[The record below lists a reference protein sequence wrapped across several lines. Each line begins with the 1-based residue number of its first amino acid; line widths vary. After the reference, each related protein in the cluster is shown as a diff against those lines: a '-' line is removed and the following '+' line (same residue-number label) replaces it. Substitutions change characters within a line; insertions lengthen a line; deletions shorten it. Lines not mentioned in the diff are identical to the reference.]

1 MTRPDGFHSISS
13 RATTPT
19 PRNYYTRGAPM
30 QVNKEEIALL
40 VPEGLR
46 KTNGDYRHVYPDVDV
61 NAYVAWVGDGFRLGS
76 FPNPSYAAQAVVD
89 WYKATYG
96 DKWRDVIANRKR
108 KSVVISARNG
118 GWYGAVYLFGERVEI
133 SRWHRKKI
141 VTQFP
146 TRTAIEEHIDEFLK
160 KVLGEMCFPM
170 RRIFLYRVR
179 PNDKGSEKIY
189 SVNVEPVKVREKAV
203 KASIPS
209 APRGELL
216 PTRTIDELLANADSP
231 ITS

>member
-1 MTRPDGFHSISS
+1 MQINRDEIS
-13 RATTPT
+13 
-19 PRNYYTRGAPM
+19 
-30 QVNKEEIALL
+30 LL

-46 KTNGDYRHVYPDVDV
+46 KTNGDFRHVYPDVDV
-61 NAYVAWVGDGFRLGS
+61 GAYVAWVGDGFRLGS
-76 FPNPSYAAQAVVD
+76 FRSPSYAAQAVVN

-133 SRWHRKKI
+133 SRWHRRKI

-146 TRTAIEEHIDEFLK
+146 SRAAVEEAIDEFLE
-160 KVLGEMCFPM
+160 KVLGKICFPM

-179 PNDKGSEKIY
+179 PDNKGSGKVY
-189 SVNVEPVKVREKAV
+189 SVNVVSDTIRERASKAIRPTV
-203 KASIPS
+203 VSGVPS
-209 APRGELL
+209 PS
-216 PTRTIDELLANADSP
+216 RTIDELIVHVDSSTP
-231 ITS
+231 S